1 MQTRSTPLD
10 AGTQVQHDGNMDRVV
25 VKDPAEAGGILETA
39 LKGLGKAAELT
50 VADAAARS
58 GLSLG
63 DAERGLHFLSTKYRG
78 TLSATDQG
86 QLLFRF
92 PYGLSLPLT
101 KKPWFVRAVDR
112 VKNAVVGMGK
122 FLVRAWVSVVM
133 VGYALVF
140 VAVGLALLFSGR
152 DDRGGG
158 GALLHVV
165 FRVLME
171 ALWWT
176 FHPFSPVAN
185 RNVWD
190 GSIYEGREHRRTR
203 TRTIRRFGELVTIE
217 EPIDDVAREEVP
229 FYEKVNRFVFG
240 PEKVPVPTHE
250 ELSKRL
256 VAQIRVNQGRIGVL
270 DVMKVT
276 GLPREEA
283 DPLLA
288 RLLLDYDG
296 EVDVDEHGAITYRF
310 EALRKTA
317 GGTTAT
323 APAPAWTTKTPAP
336 RITGNAG
343 GTNVMV
349 AAVNAFNLIAATVA
363 LKMNLTVDRLF
374 YLLEHARDVLPAPP
388 MPYDGPAIA
397 LGLVPW
403 VFSVVLF
410 ALPIIRWVQ
419 IDGKKKAVD
428 EENARSAVLKTVFQ
442 AMQESAGKGEAV
454 QGVREDRL
462 KRAWKEVTGKEPDDA
477 QLTRAVVEL
486 GGDVDTEAMAEG
498 RGLYVFRDLEAEVAA
513 LRAQRAAAASDE
525 ADAGRVV
532 FRAEDDSE
540 VAALE
545 PAEVLPRR

>member
-1 MQTRSTPLD
+1 ME
-10 AGTQVQHDGNMDRVV
+10 RVV
-25 VKDPAEAGGILETA
+25 VKDPAEAGDILEAA
-39 LKGLGKAAELT
+39 LKGLAPAAQLT

-63 DAERGLHFLSTKYRG
+63 DAERGLHHLSTKYRG

-101 KKPWFVRAVDR
+101 KKPWFTRAVDR
-112 VKNAVVGMGK
+112 VKRTVVGVGK

-158 GALLHVV
+158 GGGALLHVV

-190 GSIYEGREHRRTR
+190 GSLYEGRPRRTR
-203 TRTIRRFGELVTIE
+203 TRTIRRFGELVTVE
-217 EPIDDVAREEVP
+217 EPIDDEVREEVP

-240 PEKVPVPTHE
+240 PEKPEPLSHE
-250 ELSKRL
+250 EISRRL
-256 VAQIRVNQGRIGVL
+256 VAQIRANQGRIGLL

-296 EVDVDEHGAITYRF
+296 EVDVDDHGAITYRF

-317 GGTTAT
+317 GAT
-323 APAPAWTTKTPAP
+323 AATPPTPAWTSKKPPP
-336 RITGNAG
+336 RITGNPG
-343 GTNVMV
+343 GTNFMV
-349 AAVNAFNLIAATVA
+349 AAINAFNLIAATVA

-388 MPYDGPAIA
+388 LPYDGPAIA
-397 LGLVPW
+397 LGIVPW

-419 IDGKKKAVD
+419 IDGKKKEVD
-428 EENARSAVLKTVFQ
+428 EENARAAVLKTVFQ
-442 AMQESAGKGEAV
+442 AMQESANRGEAV
-454 QGVREDRL
+454 HGIREDRL
-462 KRAWKEVTGKEPDDA
+462 KRAWKEATGKEPEPE

-513 LRAQRAAAASDE
+513 LRAQRAAASGAE
-525 ADAGRVV
+525 TDAGQVV
-532 FRAEDDSE
+532 FRADDSE
-540 VAALE
+540 VSALE